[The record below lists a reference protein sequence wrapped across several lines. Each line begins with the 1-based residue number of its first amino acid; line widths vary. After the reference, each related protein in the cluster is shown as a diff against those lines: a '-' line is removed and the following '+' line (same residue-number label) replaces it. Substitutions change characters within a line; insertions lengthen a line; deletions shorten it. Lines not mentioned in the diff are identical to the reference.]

1 MLLCGD
7 MNVNSGDE
15 NNFIDNFKA
24 SFKSQNREMTETN
37 RAHFRYAETEYNSMM
52 SILSNLDKDRIVD
65 CLRANIDRNEYRN
78 TFADAE
84 EKDGQT
90 VPREV
95 SLTVAEEL
103 GLKERLDYIFWLNP
117 DDNCELQVQVEQT
130 FVEPHF
136 TPYDEKAECYHYP
149 FSQVSDH
156 YGVST

>member
-15 NNFIDNFKA
+15 NNFLDCIRA
-24 SFKSQNREMTETN
+24 RFKSQNREMTE
-37 RAHFRYAETEYNSMM
+37 ADEMHFRYAEKEYQSMV
-52 SILSNLDKDRIVD
+52 SILSNLDQDKIVD
-65 CLRANIDRNEYRN
+65 CLRDNIDQNQFRN

-117 DDNCELQVQVEQT
+117 EDNSALQVEVDQT

-136 TPYDEKAECYHYP
+136 TPFDDKAECYHYP